1 MSDRGRSPSPA
12 GSGGPSGSGRRPSQ
26 SPARSASGSAAGGA
40 AIGYQKPLGFD
51 PAKPQGQDAQGNTR
65 MELPPD
71 AYVSETK
78 KDLFTLRNGRFNTEG
93 KAEQIEVNQYR
104 MTKFDY
110 NKKIYQYDVSSSHM
124 SSHLIHSNTHYRFLS
139 LLTRTRSAPS

>member
-1 MSDRGRSPSPA
+1 
-12 GSGGPSGSGRRPSQ
+12 
-26 SPARSASGSAAGGA
+26 
-40 AIGYQKPLGFD
+40 
-51 PAKPQGQDAQGNTR
+51 

-93 KAEQIEVNQYR
+93 KPEQIEVNQYR

-110 NKKIYQYDVSSSHM
+110 NKKIFQYDVSSFHM
-124 SSHLIHSNTHYRFLS
+124 SSNSIHSNKHCRFSSLPTQTRLALS
-139 LLTRTRSAPS
+139 